1 MFASVLT
8 TILFSFSVIFAAR
21 SARILGAGAANLCRI
36 VLATVLLA
44 IWAHG
49 FGAGLGGPGLPW
61 FFLSGVIGFGLGDL
75 ALFGALPRIGPRL
88 SILLTQCLAAPIAG
102 FTEWA
107 WLGTRLHTMD
117 LLCAAIILTG
127 VVIALAPDRGL
138 KVERKVFWIG
148 TLFGFGS
155 ALGQAFG
162 AVISRKA
169 YAVSSLTH
177 FSIDGGSAAYQR
189 ILGGVV
195 VTAIAFLLM
204 RKIRPSAEEQ
214 EPNRW
219 RRGLPLVIGNALAG
233 PSLGVGCYQWAL
245 KTTES
250 GKVLPIVA
258 TSPLV
263 TLVLAHFIDGE
274 RPTRRAIV
282 GGLIA
287 VAGAVMLSLVQTR

>member
-155 ALGQAFG
+155 ALG
-162 AVISRKA
+162 
-169 YAVSSLTH
+169 
-177 FSIDGGSAAYQR
+177 
-189 ILGGVV
+189 
-195 VTAIAFLLM
+195 
-204 RKIRPSAEEQ
+204 
-214 EPNRW
+214 
-219 RRGLPLVIGNALAG
+219 
-233 PSLGVGCYQWAL
+233 
-245 KTTES
+245 
-250 GKVLPIVA
+250 
-258 TSPLV
+258 
-263 TLVLAHFIDGE
+263 
-274 RPTRRAIV
+274 
-282 GGLIA
+282 
-287 VAGAVMLSLVQTR
+287 